1 MKIGILG
8 AGAVGGY
15 FGGKLIEAGHDVGF
29 IARGETLDVLRS
41 TGLTLTDAQLET
53 TVLHPIATATDF
65 IELREALGGLD
76 AIIIATKSLPD
87 NATFGEGLSASELA
101 EVPIVTTH
109 NSVEVHDRA
118 AELFG
123 ADRVLAGVVRGY
135 MVKEGPAKVRF
146 HAGPFSLNF
155 GLLPAA
161 KGQWARDVAER
172 LAEALHEAGA
182 DSKVFDDIAVD
193 IWTKAMF
200 VTTTGELG
208 ALADKPMGYLRGP
221 LREQLV
227 ALMREVEA
235 AGRGVGVDLPAD
247 IVDKNMAFADKQL
260 ETATSSMQRDIRDGL
275 PNELDSQVGA
285 ICRMGRR
292 GGVPTPLHDMVYGV
306 LQARTTG
313 HDL

>member
-41 TGLTLTDAQLET
+41 TGLTLTDAQRET
-53 TVLHPIATATDF
+53 TVLHPITAAQNF
-65 IELREALGGLD
+65 MSLSEALGGLD
-76 AIIIATKSLPD
+76 VIIIATKSLPD
-87 NATFGEGLSASELA
+87 NETFGEGLSASELA
-101 EVPIVTTH
+101 DVPIVTTH
-109 NSVEVHDRA
+109 NSVEVHDQA
-118 AELFG
+118 AEIFG

-135 MVKEGPAKVRF
+135 MVKEAPAKIRF

-155 GLLPAA
+155 GLLPEAD
-161 KGQWARDVAER
+161 KQWALEPAEQ
-172 LAEALHEAGA
+172 LAAALHDAGA
-182 DSKVFDDIAVD
+182 DSKVFDDIVVD

-208 ALADKPMGYLRGP
+208 ALADKPIGYLRGP
-221 LREQLV
+221 LREQLEG
-227 ALMREVEA
+227 LMREVEA
-235 AGRGVGVDLPAD
+235 AARGVGVNLPED
-247 IVDKNMAFADKQL
+247 IVEKNLAFADKQL

-306 LQARTTG
+306 LQARI
-313 HDL
+313 DN